1 MKKERKP
8 FEEALY
14 TDLYQCFSSV
24 GITPSI
30 PQLEA
35 LRTATTKLAKLLE
48 TESKLTA
55 IRLVERMQNKISEA
69 FEELQKT
76 IIKVNVDK
84 SKKNTDN

>member
-1 MKKERKP
+1 MKKEKKP
-8 FEEALY
+8 FDESLY

-30 PQLEA
+30 QQLDA
-35 LRTATTKLAKLLE
+35 LRKASTKLAKTIE

-55 IRLVERMQNKISEA
+55 IRLIERMQNKISEA
-69 FEELQKT
+69 FEELQKAMNR
-76 IIKVNVDK
+76 VNVDK